1 MSVWGTP
8 IGKMAAVTGL
18 SESYI
23 SRLLSGRHQNETF
36 KKLREGLQ
44 TEGSQERHRIHLKW
58 LAPFPLR

>member
-8 IGKMAAVTGL
+8 ISKMAAVTGL

-36 KKLREGLQ
+36 KKLREDYKRKDRKNVIGP
-44 TEGSQERHRIHLKW
+44 I
-58 LAPFPLR
+58 